1 MSPLQG
7 SQKNIKQKFCLTMT
21 SMYSIDVFQFKEK
34 MDVLVVDARQRF
46 YQNVSNFIDVVF
58 IKFST

>member
-1 MSPLQG
+1 
-7 SQKNIKQKFCLTMT
+7 
-21 SMYSIDVFQFKEK
+21 MYSIDVFQFKEK

-58 IKFST
+58 IKI